1 MSVIAYISISACDQR
16 QLAINTIWTTETQEK
31 DKVSGLGKGDI
42 LVAQGTHLMSE
53 RLDDIVFIVHE
64 WKRADVVHQVER
76 LGRDHKVYAE
86 KFTV

>member
-1 MSVIAYISISACDQR
+1 MSG
-16 QLAINTIWTTETQEK
+16 
-31 DKVSGLGKGDI
+31 SGKRDI
-42 LVAQGTHLMSE
+42 LVAQGTHLMPE

-64 WKRADVVHQVER
+64 WKSADVVHQVER

>member
-16 QLAINTIWTTETQEK
+16 ELLSTTWTTETQGK

-64 WKRADVVHQVER
+64 WKSADVVHQVER
-76 LGRDHKVYAE
+76 LGRDHEVYA
-86 KFTV
+86 K